1 VRLRLHVLP
10 DAVPVQGPFS
20 APLGEHVSV
29 EALRLLRRYVDN
41 DNLVI
46 GGQSGSDAVLSA
58 TNRGHSVAEVD
69 EAVRCCVQEGFTPNV
84 DFLFG
89 LPSEDEEAARQ
100 SVQFAQH
107 LATLGARIHS
117 HTFMPL
123 PGTPLQNAATGR
135 VSEQT
140 AAALDGLAGRGR
152 AYGQFR
158 HQQRVAEQMVSFVG
172 RRPVGSPPPADAP
185 RPAPD

>member
-1 VRLRLHVLP
+1 VIA
-10 DAVPVQGPFS
+10 DA
-20 APLGEHVSV
+20 
-29 EALRLLRRYVDN
+29 
-41 DNLVI
+41 
-46 GGQSGSDAVLSA
+46 
-58 TNRGHSVAEVD
+58 AE
-69 EAVRCCVQEGFTPNV
+69 
-84 DFLFG
+84 
-89 LPSEDEEAARQ
+89 
-100 SVQFAQH
+100 H

-123 PGTPLQNAATGR
+123 PGTPLQNAAAGR

-158 HQQRVAEQMVSFVG
+158 RQQRVAEQMVSFVG
-172 RRPVGSPPPADAP
+172 RRPVGSHPPADAP